1 MKNKLIIFLYNLS
14 LKKALGFVLIL
25 SIFLSIPVISV
36 LLQREKTLFS
46 LAGNNVSTEEKVDES
61 LIPYP
66 IVGPE
71 VYLVD
76 KFYGK
81 PGDSVLIYGKNFGE
95 VRKESEIHLNKIA
108 LDRSLINF
116 WSDGELEFVI
126 PEGVGVF
133 TVSVWINGNEAS
145 WFGKLNVFDSSV
157 NDKLSIDIVNKVI
170 MVSNP
175 EYFLTIYSLN
185 DVEYTVIGTDNH
197 NFVKRSLPLDIVNS
211 DILYIDL
218 VIGGNSV
225 PFIVE

>member
-61 LIPYP
+61 L
-66 IVGPE
+66 
-71 VYLVD
+71 
-76 KFYGK
+76 
-81 PGDSVLIYGKNFGE
+81 LIYGKNFGE

-108 LDRSLINF
+108 LDLSLINF

-157 NDKLSIDIVNKVI
+157 NDKLSIDIGNKVI
-170 MVSNP
+170 MASNP
-175 EYFLTIYSLN
+175 EYFLTIYSFN
-185 DVEYTVIGTDNH
+185 DIEYKVIGTDNH